1 MEKFKSKVDRRVKLS
16 KTKEYVFIFQLKL
29 ITDCI
34 LVGFCDIKSRE
45 RAVRPIWS
53 SVLLI
58 HDEF

>member
-1 MEKFKSKVDRRVKLS
+1 M
-16 KTKEYVFIFQLKL
+16 KEYVLIFQLKL